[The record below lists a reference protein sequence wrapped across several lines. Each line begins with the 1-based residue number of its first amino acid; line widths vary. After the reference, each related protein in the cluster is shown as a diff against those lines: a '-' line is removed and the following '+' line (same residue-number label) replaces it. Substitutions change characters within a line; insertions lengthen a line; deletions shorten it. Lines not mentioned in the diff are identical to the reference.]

1 MPRYNKREDF
11 EAGLEVLG
19 PFFHSLGYSRTVA
32 EPFRDKEGDCYSAT
46 FKLRPRSIEVHH
58 LYSLGPVIYRIG
70 DFHIAH
76 TPYLEA
82 LGTASSAHNPSYDDD
97 SRAGYPALLHD
108 LRTLLS
114 PFSTSSPE
122 EFPRL
127 SSPFMDKQRQRL
139 VEDERRL
146 AYGGALE
153 DRLKAHARQLFFQK
167 RYEEVVS
174 IETQLRFPEFL
185 TEPEQYIFA
194 QARKHVKK

>member
-19 PFFHSLGYSRTVA
+19 PFFDSLGYSRTVA
-32 EPFRDKEGDCYSAT
+32 DDFRDKEGDFYSAAFT
-46 FKLRPRSIEVHH
+46 LLPRSVEVHH

-70 DFHIAH
+70 DFHIEH

-82 LGTASSAHNPSYDDD
+82 LGVGSSAKYPSYDDD

-108 LRTLLS
+108 LRTLAS
-114 PFSTSSPE
+114 PFFTSSQE
-122 EFPRL
+122 EFSRIA
-127 SSPFMDKQRQRL
+127 SPFMDKQRQRR

-167 RYEEVVS
+167 RYDEVVS
-174 IETQLRFPEFL
+174 IEAQIRFPEFL
-185 TEPEQYIFA
+185 TEPERYIFA
-194 QARKHVKK
+194 QARKHLEK

>member
-19 PFFHSLGYSRTVA
+19 PFFDSLGYARTIA
-32 EPFRDKEGDCYSAT
+32 DAFRDKEGDFYSASFT
-46 FKLRPRSIEVHH
+46 LLPRSVEVQH

-70 DFHIAH
+70 DFYIEH

-82 LGTASSAHNPSYDDD
+82 LGMATSAHYPCYDDD
-97 SRAGYPALLHD
+97 SRAGYRALLHD

-114 PFSTSSPE
+114 PFFTSSQE
-122 EFPRL
+122 EF
-127 SSPFMDKQRQRL
+127 SQIASPFMAKQRQRL

-153 DRLKAHARQLFFQK
+153 DRLKAQARQLFFQK
-167 RYEEVVS
+167 RYEEVVH
-174 IETQLRFPEFL
+174 IERQIRFPEFL
-185 TEPEQYIFA
+185 TGPERYIFV